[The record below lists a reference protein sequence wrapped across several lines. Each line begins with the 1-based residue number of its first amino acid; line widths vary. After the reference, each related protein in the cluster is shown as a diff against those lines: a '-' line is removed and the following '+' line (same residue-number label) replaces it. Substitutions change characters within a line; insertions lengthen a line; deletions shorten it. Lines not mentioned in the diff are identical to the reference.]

1 MDLPKKQRRVIIF
14 NQKTWSKSYVDM
26 NTQLRKS
33 NFENFFSS

>member
-1 MDLPKKQRRVIIF
+1 MDLPKKQHRVIIF

-33 NFENFFSS
+33 NFEKNFSS

>member
-1 MDLPKKQRRVIIF
+1 MDLPKKQCRVIIF

-33 NFENFFSS
+33 NFEKNFSS